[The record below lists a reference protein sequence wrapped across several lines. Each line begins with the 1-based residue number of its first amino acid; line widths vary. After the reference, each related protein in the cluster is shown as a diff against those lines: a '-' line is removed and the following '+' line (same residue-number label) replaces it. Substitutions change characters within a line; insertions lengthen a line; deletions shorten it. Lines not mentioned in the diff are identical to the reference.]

1 MLTAAQPSGADQPQ
15 RTHAGPLLV
24 VGEDADHACG
34 ARSVRRT
41 EPCGRDQCSRST
53 GLEPSTLLLRTS
65 VPYAPHGSEGHSC
78 RANRQRRAVSLE
90 E

>member
-41 EPCGRDQCSRST
+41 
-53 GLEPSTLLLRTS
+53 
-65 VPYAPHGSEGHSC
+65 
-78 RANRQRRAVSLE
+78 
-90 E
+90 